1 MEDNNTMNQTIQPA
15 SNPGN
20 KKNTA
25 TIVLGVLLAGLLA
38 YTVYSSLEHTKLTDA
53 LEKERTAIAQDLDNM
68 VGKYEEAIAQNTTM
82 SEELTLK
89 RDKIVALRDSV
100 KGLKATNY
108 NTIRRYRRQIT
119 ALEAQNRKLF
129 FINDSLAVANQ
140 SLSADLNTAQQTITT
155 QTQQYDDL
163 TATNQ
168 ALSEKVAIG
177 SVLKVND
184 IKVVAMRE
192 RSSGKMTETRRSRI
206 TDAFR
211 VMCTIAEN
219 KVADK
224 QAHKVYIQVADA
236 QGNTV
241 ASKGEHQLLSG
252 EKVAYSDVTTVDYE
266 QEALEILSLITVDR
280 VQINKGVY
288 TVNVYVEAALAA
300 SAEIRLK

>member
-1 MEDNNTMNQTIQPA
+1 MNQTIQPA

-25 TIVLGVLLAGLLA
+25 AIVLGVLLAGLLA